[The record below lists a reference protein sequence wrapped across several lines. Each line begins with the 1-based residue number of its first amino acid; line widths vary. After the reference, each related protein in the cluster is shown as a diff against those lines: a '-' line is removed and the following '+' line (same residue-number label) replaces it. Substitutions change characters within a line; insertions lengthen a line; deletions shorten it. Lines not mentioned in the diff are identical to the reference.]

1 MRRPNLIIT
10 SSPVQF
16 SHGYFINVSREKEQR
31 AQSPQR
37 TLFLRIHRGTRF
49 TVESLGEFIVVMKS
63 ADYPEKK
70 NNVSVCT
77 EGAKDYLLHETSG
90 NQMPRLIPVL

>member
-1 MRRPNLIIT
+1 M
-10 SSPVQF
+10 
-16 SHGYFINVSREKEQR
+16 
-31 AQSPQR
+31 
-37 TLFLRIHRGTRF
+37 
-49 TVESLGEFIVVMKS
+49 ESLREFIVVMKS

-77 EGAKDYLLHETSG
+77 EGAKDKLLHETSG

>member
-1 MRRPNLIIT
+1 M
-10 SSPVQF
+10 
-16 SHGYFINVSREKEQR
+16 
-31 AQSPQR
+31 
-37 TLFLRIHRGTRF
+37 
-49 TVESLGEFIVVMKS
+49 ESLREFIVVMKS